1 MGAFRMKANALYTIM
16 EGIVSTLGKGSNPY
30 AQSVTPWLRASKE
43 VINLAA
49 RMVEND
55 FVFYVTE
62 GVNDTEDPIGAD
74 GDAWIYSALVRSIE
88 DVAHSVFLI
97 DAVDA
102 TAYVPGTTA
111 PAATIYPGAVMNLP
125 AAASTST
132 PVVFGQV
139 YTPYNFFELGVQVV
153 SVDTSDQST
162 GSTASYVNVYT
173 FHRNQ

>member
-1 MGAFRMKANALYTIM
+1 MKANALFPIM
-16 EGIVSTLGKGSNPY
+16 EGLVSTTGKGSNPY
-30 AQSVTPWLRASKE
+30 AQSVTPWLRAAKE

-62 GVNDTEDPIGAD
+62 GINDSEDPIGSD
-74 GDAWIYSALVRSIE
+74 GDAWIYAALVRSTE
-88 DVAHSVFLI
+88 DVAHSVFLL
-97 DAVDA
+97 DALDA

-111 PAATIYPGAVMNLP
+111 PGATIYPGAVMNLP

-162 GSTASYVNVYT
+162 GSTASRVNIYT

>member
-1 MGAFRMKANALYTIM
+1 MKANALFPIM
-16 EGIVSTLGKGSNPY
+16 EGIVSTTGAGSNPY
-30 AQSVTPWLRASKE
+30 AQSVTTWLRAAKE

-55 FVFYVTE
+55 FLFYVTE
-62 GVNDTEDPIGAD
+62 GINDTEDPIGSD
-74 GDAWIYSALVRSIE
+74 GDAWIYAALVRSKE
-88 DVAHSVFLI
+88 DVAHSVYLL

-139 YTPYNFFELGVQVV
+139 YTPYNFFTLGVQVV

-162 GSTASYVNVYT
+162 GSTAAYVNIYT
-173 FHRNQ
+173 FHRNE

>member
-1 MGAFRMKANALYTIM
+1 MKANALFPIV
-16 EGIVSTLGKGSNPY
+16 EGIVSTTGQGSNPY
-30 AQSVTPWLRASKE
+30 AQSLTPWLRALKE
-43 VINLAA
+43 SINLAA
-49 RMVEND
+49 RLVEND
-55 FVFYVTE
+55 FLFYLTA
-62 GVNDTEDPIGAD
+62 GVNDTEDPIGSD
-74 GDAWIYSALVRSIE
+74 GDAWLYGMLVRSIE
-88 DVAHSVFLI
+88 NVAHSVYLL

-111 PAATIYPGAVMNLP
+111 EGATIYHGPTMNLP

-139 YTPYNFFELGVQVV
+139 FFPYAFFELGVQVV

-162 GSTASYVNVYT
+162 GSTSAYVNVYT